1 MHKQSS
7 RGFSLI
13 ELMIV
18 VTIVAI
24 IAAFAYPSY
33 TRQVQAT
40 RQSAAQGD
48 MMSFASVL
56 ENYRAQNFSY
66 EGADDPA
73 VLPPPVNENYA
84 INVQVAADF
93 RSYVMTAVPLGQQV
107 EAGAMALNE
116 RGESCVDPDDSAAC
130 VIGTDPAWKK

>member
-1 MHKQSS
+1 MQKQYSQ
-7 RGFSLI
+7 GFSLI

-18 VTIVAI
+18 VVIVAI

-40 RQSAAQGD
+40 RQSAMQGE
-48 MMSFASVL
+48 MMSYASVL

-66 EGADDPA
+66 EDAA
-73 VLPPPVNENYA
+73 VNVPPPVNDNYA
-84 INVQVAADF
+84 INLVVAPDF
-93 RSYVMTAVPLGQQV
+93 RSYVMNAVPIGQQA

-116 RGESCVDPDDSAAC
+116 RGETCVDPDDPAAC
-130 VIGTDPAWKK
+130 VIGTDPGWKSK

>member
-1 MHKQSS
+1 MQKQYSQ
-7 RGFSLI
+7 GFSLI

-18 VTIVAI
+18 VVIVAI

-33 TRQVQAT
+33 TRQVQST
-40 RQSAAQGD
+40 RQSAAQGE

-73 VLPPPVNENYA
+73 ILPPPANDYYNISV
-84 INVQVAADF
+84 VVAADF
-93 RSYVMTAVPLGQQV
+93 RSYVINAVPIGQQV
-107 EAGAMALNE
+107 DAGAMALNQ
-116 RGESCVDPDDSAAC
+116 RGENCVDPTDPAAC
-130 VIGTDPAWKK
+130 VIGTDPGWKK

>member
-13 ELMIV
+13 ELMV
-18 VTIVAI
+18 VVAIIAI

-33 TRQVQAT
+33 IRQVQAT

-66 EGADDPA
+66 EGAGDPDVVA
-73 VLPPPVNENYA
+73 PPDNDAYQIRVE
-84 INVQVAADF
+84 VAADF
-93 RSYVMTAVPLGQQV
+93 RSYEMIAVPVGQQ
-107 EAGAMALNE
+107 AGTGAMVLNN
-116 RGESCVDPDDSAAC
+116 RGQNCLDPGNDAAC
-130 VIGTDPAWKK
+130 VIGTDPSWKK

>member
-1 MHKQSS
+1 MQKQYS

-18 VTIVAI
+18 VVIVAI

-40 RQSAAQGD
+40 RQSAAQGE
-48 MMSFASVL
+48 MMSYASVL

-66 EGADDPA
+66 QDAA
-73 VLPPPVNENYA
+73 VNVPPPANDYYN
-84 INVQVAADF
+84 INLVVSADF
-93 RSYVMTAVPLGQQV
+93 RSYVMTAVPVGQQTGT
-107 EAGAMALNE
+107 GALGLNE
-116 RGESCVDPDDSAAC
+116 RGQNCLIPTNDVAC
-130 VIGTDPAWKK
+130 VPGVDPAWKK